1 MRRNTFANGT
11 RRGVME
17 SPFGSR
23 DWLKVRVRRLTL
35 QLRACCATERA
46 LAGLSN
52 VDIDL
57 LKFTGTC
64 GGSPGQTQDRR
75 VAKPDDSCASVGV
88 VRVLLTCMHRVTN
101 KYRRGLVMVIVS
113 SAPAFFAA
121 HLGRDQFVQVV
132 FQ

>member
-23 DWLKVRVRRLTL
+23 DWLTVRVRRLTL

-46 LAGLSN
+46 SAGLSN

-75 VAKPDDSCASVGV
+75 V
-88 VRVLLTCMHRVTN
+88 LLTCMHRVTN
-101 KYRRGLVMVIVS
+101 KYRKGLVMVIVS

-121 HLGRDQFVQVV
+121 HLGRDQSVQVV